1 MTGPRRQRPPAIDS
15 ATPIFVLRLSLGEF
29 QHGVLS
35 VARSAGRLGVPV
47 YAVRTDSRE
56 PATRSRYIK
65 GALELDGVASDAD
78 RLAELAGLADRVGRC
93 VLVPIDDRAAVFVAD
108 HGETLSPRFMFSQPP
123 TGLAR
128 ELASKRRLCEL
139 CVEHGIP
146 TPVSAFPESAEELVE
161 KAQEV
166 GYPSVI
172 KRSDPWLPSRD
183 PRAPSVYIAH
193 DQTQLLAAYERMES
207 PVRPHVVLQ
216 EYVPGGPESVW
227 MFNGYFNS
235 EADCLC
241 WFTGRKLRQYRPG
254 VGPTSLGVLETNT
267 DVAELALRLMQRIG
281 YRGIVDMGFRY
292 DARDGSYK
300 LLDVNPRI
308 GSTFR
313 LFVGDGDLDVL
324 RAQYLDLTGQPV
336 NGFRRLEGRKWVVE
350 PADLASAA
358 QLARERELRATAWL
372 RSLRG
377 IDETAWW
384 AADDPLPFFSM
395 CARAMPYTYS
405 VLRRRNGGSRR

>member
-1 MTGPRRQRPPAIDS
+1 MTGPRPRRSPAVDS
-15 ATPIFVLRLSLGEF
+15 STPIFVLRLSLGKF

-47 YAVRTDSRE
+47 YAVRSDRRE

-65 GALELDGVASDAD
+65 GGLELGGVASDAD
-78 RLAELAGLADRVGRC
+78 RLAAIAGLADRVGRC
-93 VLVPIDDRAAVFVAD
+93 VLVPIDDRAAVFVGD
-108 HGETLSPRFMFSQPP
+108 HSETLSSRFMFSQPP

-128 ELASKRRLCEL
+128 ELASKRRLWEL

-146 TPVSAFPESAEELVE
+146 SPVSAFPANAEELLE
-161 KAQEV
+161 KAQEI
-166 GYPSVI
+166 GYPSVV

-183 PRAPSVYIAH
+183 PRAPSVCIAH
-193 DQTQLLAAYERMES
+193 DQTELLAAYERMES

-227 MFNGYFNS
+227 MFNGYFN
-235 EADCLC
+235 EDTDCLC

-254 VGPTSLGVLETNT
+254 VGPTSLGVLETNPE
-267 DVAELALRLMQRIG
+267 VAELALRLMKQIG

-292 DARDGSYK
+292 DAREGSYK
-300 LLDVNPRI
+300 LLDTNPRL

-336 NGFRRLEGRKWVVE
+336 TGFRRLEGRKWIVE

-358 QLARERELRATAWL
+358 QLARERELRATNWL
-372 RSLRG
+372 KSLRG

-384 AADDPLPFFSM
+384 AADDPLPFLSM
-395 CARAMPYTYS
+395 CARAMPHTYS
-405 VLRRRNGGSRR
+405 VLRRRNGAGPR